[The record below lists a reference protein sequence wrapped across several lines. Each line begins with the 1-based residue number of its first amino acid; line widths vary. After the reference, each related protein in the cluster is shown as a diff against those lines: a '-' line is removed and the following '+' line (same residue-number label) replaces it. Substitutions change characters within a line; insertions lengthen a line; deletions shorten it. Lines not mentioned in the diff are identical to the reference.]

1 MILSLVLAAVWIYF
15 LTVLKRGKLG
25 FYYFL
30 LGSVGTFMLLLGVMP
45 YIKNFFINGF
55 VWVLGLVGQ
64 LTGMYESYAQFGMFF
79 IDHNDTVMSLYVD
92 LECSGLI
99 EMMVFVSLLLFFPV
113 YKPWQKLWVGV
124 QGLLAICMFNFIRIF
139 IIIALIFHFGTSV
152 YSFAHVIVGR
162 IVFYVLTLTL
172 YFNVFTRSQIIK
184 QKVGKF
190 SYEGLDDKQ

>member
-1 MILSLVLAAVWIYF
+1 
-15 LTVLKRGKLG
+15 
-25 FYYFL
+25 
-30 LGSVGTFMLLLGVMP
+30 MLLLGVMP

-55 VWVLGLVGQ
+55 VWVLGLVGR

-113 YKPWQKLWVGV
+113 YKPWQKLRVGV
-124 QGLLAICMFNFIRIF
+124 LGLLAICVFNFIRIF
-139 IIIALIFHFGTSV
+139 IIIAMIFHFGTSV

-162 IVFYVLTLTL
+162 VVFYVLTLIL
-172 YFNVFTRSQIIK
+172 YFHVFTRSQIIK

>member
-1 MILSLVLAAVWIYF
+1 MILRLILVILWVYV

-30 LGSVGTFMLLLGVMP
+30 LGSVGTFLILLGVMP
-45 YIKNFFINGF
+45 YVKSYFINAF
-55 VWVLGLVGQ
+55 VWVLGIVGR

-99 EMMVFVSLLLFFPV
+99 EMMVFVSLLAFFPV
-113 YKPWQKLWVGV
+113 YHLWEKLKAGV
-124 QGLLAICMFNFIRIF
+124 LGLFCICVFNFIRIF
-139 IIIALIFHFGTSV
+139 IIIAMIFHFGTSM

-162 IVFYVLTLTL
+162 IVFYVLTLIL
-172 YFNVFTRSQIIK
+172 YFHVFTRGQIVK

-190 SYEGLDDKQ
+190 NYEGLDDKQ

>member
-1 MILSLVLAAVWIYF
+1 
-15 LTVLKRGKLG
+15 
-25 FYYFL
+25 
-30 LGSVGTFMLLLGVMP
+30 MLLLGLMP
-45 YIKNFFINGF
+45 YVKNYFINGF

-113 YKPWQKLWVGV
+113 YKLWQKLKVGV
-124 QGLLAICMFNFIRIF
+124 LGLFAICVFNFIRIF
-139 IIIALIFHFGTSV
+139 VIIALIFHFGTSV

>member
-1 MILSLVLAAVWIYF
+1 MILSLVLAVVWIYL

-45 YIKNFFINGF
+45 YIKNYFINGF

-113 YKPWQKLWVGV
+113 YKPWQKLRVGV
-124 QGLLAICMFNFIRIF
+124 LGLLAICVFNFIRIF
-139 IIIALIFHFGTSV
+139 VIIAMIFHFGTSV

-162 IVFYVLTLTL
+162 VVFYVLTLIL
-172 YFNVFTRSQIIK
+172 YFHVFTRSQIIK

>member
-1 MILSLVLAAVWIYF
+1 MILRLIFIVLWIYV

-30 LGSVGTFMLLLGVMP
+30 LGSVGTFLILLGIMP
-45 YIKNFFINGF
+45 YVKNYFINGF
-55 VWVLGLVGQ
+55 VWVLGLVGR

-99 EMMVFVSLLLFFPV
+99 EMMVYVSLLVFFPV
-113 YKPWQKLWVGV
+113 YKLWEKLKVGV
-124 QGLLAICMFNFIRIF
+124 LGLLCICVFNFIRIF
-139 IIIALIFHFGTSV
+139 IIISLIFYYGTSI

-162 IVFYVLTLTL
+162 IVFYVLTLFL
-172 YFNVFTRSQIIK
+172 YFHVFTRGQIAR

-190 SYEGLDDKQ
+190 NYEGLADK